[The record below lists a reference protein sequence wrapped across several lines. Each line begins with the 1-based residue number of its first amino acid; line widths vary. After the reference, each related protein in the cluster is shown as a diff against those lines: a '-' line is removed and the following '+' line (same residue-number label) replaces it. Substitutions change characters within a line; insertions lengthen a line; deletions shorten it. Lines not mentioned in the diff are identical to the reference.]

1 MTPNDEFAPIDTP
14 IQRINED
21 RLSDILGDL
30 IAKAAVPVFDE
41 AFKARAEM
49 IVKLTVKSA
58 ELLADLI
65 AERLRK

>member
-1 MTPNDEFAPIDTP
+1 MEPNDEYASIDTP

-30 IAKAAVPVFDE
+30 IAEAAAPIFDE
-41 AFKARAEM
+41 AFEMHAEK
-49 IVKLTVKSA
+49 VVKSA

-65 AERLRK
+65 AERLKR